1 MGIGGI
7 RMKQSEKIRL
17 LEEKVIELEESIKVL
32 MSLNLEQLQT
42 VVFQLDRVEKN
53 LSKLLCKQM

>member
-1 MGIGGI
+1 
-7 RMKQSEKIRL
+7 MKQSEKIRL